1 MKSPTVLE
9 GTWEEINRDHA
20 AELTGRHVRL
30 IVIPDDKG
38 SEQED
43 NFFRATPEERSAALD
58 ALAEMN
64 RGLPILPPEAFDRE
78 NLYEERF

>member
-1 MKSPTVLE
+1 MKSPNVLE
-9 GTWEEINRDHA
+9 GTWEEINRNHA
-20 AELTGRHVRL
+20 AELTGRQVRL

-38 SEQED
+38 RQQE
-43 NFFRATPEERSAALD
+43 NNLFHATPEERSAALD

-64 RGLPILPPEAFDRE
+64 RGLPTLPPEAFDRE